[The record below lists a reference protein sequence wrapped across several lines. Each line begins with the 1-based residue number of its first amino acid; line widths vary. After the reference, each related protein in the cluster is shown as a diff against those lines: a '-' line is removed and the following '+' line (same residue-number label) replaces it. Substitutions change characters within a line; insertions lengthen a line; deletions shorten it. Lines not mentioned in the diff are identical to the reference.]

1 MRSFFTLL
9 FLKLAVIG
17 NLLAQNSKGIV
28 VDAQSRQTLAGVNV
42 WIKDSEVGTVT
53 DQGGRF
59 SLENPRAGV
68 VQLSHLGYR
77 SLQVPLQVSISG
89 RIDTIEL
96 QFEPLVLGDEL
107 AVVAER
113 GLRNTFESPSAIDVL
128 SRTEIMR
135 SGLRSTPEALQGTSG
150 VFVQKT
156 NHGGG
161 SPMLRGLMGNQV
173 LLLLDGFRLNNSTS
187 RFGPNQYFNTIDLF
201 SIERMEVLRG
211 GGAVR
216 YGSDA
221 MGGAIQV
228 WSTAPQYHQDGWKW
242 GGRVHGRWV
251 EQGMEQTAHANI
263 TAGNENMA
271 LQAGLSVR
279 NFGDLLIGGDRGKA
293 SPSSYQER
301 SVQLKTRFRLGPK
314 AELILAYNGVFQND
328 VERYDQYVTGAARAQ
343 FSPQDRQMASTRL
356 NWQPQ
361 KPWLEKISLGI
372 CRQESL
378 ERRFFQRKNNPN
390 LREEEDL
397 VGTWGQVL
405 EWFAKPLPFWTMTTG
420 AEAYLD
426 QVGSTGLDINTETNA
441 NTSRRGLYPDQ
452 SAADNLAVF
461 QSHRL
466 RFAAWEFNLGYRF
479 NQFVINIPDRTF
491 GEVKVKPHA
500 LIGHLQIYRSL
511 GEHHAV
517 YAGVNQ
523 GFRAPNIND
532 LSSFGRF
539 DFGVEVPSYGLSP
552 EKSVNYELGYK
563 HFSPNLKVQANAFYT
578 ALSNGI
584 TRIPGTFNGEAT
596 YNGDKVF
603 QKANTAESFIRGL
616 EFDFEWRLGNKLSLR
631 SNLSYTFG
639 QNTSANEPMRRIPP
653 LFGASEL
660 VFQANKRWRNSLE
673 YWYAGKQDRLAAGDK
688 SDPRIPAGGTPGWQ
702 ALHLR
707 SEYQLGPLRLLAVL
721 NNILNAEY
729 RTHGSGINGQ
739 GRSIGISGEYTF

>member
-1 MRSFFTLL
+1 
-9 FLKLAVIG
+9 
-17 NLLAQNSKGIV
+17 
-28 VDAQSRQTLAGVNV
+28 
-42 WIKDSEVGTVT
+42 
-53 DQGGRF
+53 
-59 SLENPRAGV
+59 
-68 VQLSHLGYR
+68 
-77 SLQVPLQVSISG
+77 
-89 RIDTIEL
+89 
-96 QFEPLVLGDEL
+96 
-107 AVVAER
+107 
-113 GLRNTFESPSAIDVL
+113 
-128 SRTEIMR
+128 MR

-228 WSTAPQYHQDGWKW
+228 WSNNPNYHQDGWEW
-242 GGRVHGRWV
+242 GGRVQGRWV
-251 EQGMEQTAHANI
+251 EQGMEQSVN
-263 TAGNENMA
+263 AG
-271 LQAGLSVR
+271 LQAGNQNMAFHAGFSAR
-279 NFGDLLIGGDRGKA
+279 NFGDLLVGGAGGKA
-293 SPSSYQER
+293 NPSGYQER
-301 SVQLKTRFRLGPK
+301 SVDAKSRFRLGAK
-314 AELILAYNGVFQND
+314 AELVLAYNGVFQND
-328 VERYDQYVTGAARAQ
+328 IQRYDQYVTGAALAL
-343 FSPQDRQMASTRL
+343 FSPQDRQMGYARL

-361 KPWLEKISLGI
+361 KPWFEKISLGI
-372 CRQESL
+372 CRQDNL
-378 ERRFFQRKNNPN
+378 EKRSFQRKGSTN
-390 LREEEDL
+390 LREEQDQ
-397 VGTWGQVL
+397 VRTWGQVL
-405 EWFAKPLPFWTMTTG
+405 EWHAKPLTFWTMING
-420 AEAYLD
+420 AEVYFD
-426 QVGSTGLDINTETNA
+426 QISSTGVDINTENQ
-441 NTSRRGLYPDQ
+441 SQKLRRGLYPDQ
-452 SAADNLAVF
+452 SATDNLAVF
-461 QSHRL
+461 QTHRL
-466 RFAAWEFNLGYRF
+466 RFGTWEFNLGYRYNRF
-479 NQFVINIPDRTF
+479 SIRIPDATF
-491 GEVKVKPHA
+491 GVVDVQPDA
-500 LIGHLQIYRSL
+500 LIGHFQVYRSL
-511 GEHHAV
+511 GKSHAV

-523 GFRAPNIND
+523 GFRAPNVND

-539 DFGVEVPSYGLSP
+539 DFGIEVPSYGLSP

-584 TRIPGTFNGEAT
+584 TRISGTFNGEAT

-707 SEYQLGPLRLLAVL
+707 SEYQLGPLRLQAVL

-729 RTHGSGINGQ
+729 RTHGSGIKGQ